1 MIGSDPQPAGYLVRF
16 VVRSKICGKKYSY
29 LKELLC

>member
-16 VVRSKICGKKYSY
+16 VVRSKMDF
-29 LKELLC
+29 LKQLLC